1 MKFLITGAAGFIG
14 YHLSS
19 NLLSQKYKVVAVD
32 NINSYYDIKLKKHR
46 IKLLKKDKNKIN
58 FSFIKLDLQNKKKLK
73 HIFKQNN
80 FDFVIHLAAQA
91 GVRFSIDRPEEYI
104 KSNVIGFFNLLEIIR
119 YTKTKLI
126 FASSSS
132 VYGKTKQNSFS
143 ESQKNS
149 EPLQLY
155 AATKS
160 SNELMAYAYHSLYN
174 LCVIGLRFFTVY
186 GPLGRPDMAVY
197 KFSKK
202 IVQNKNIELFNRGN
216 HSRDFTYIS
225 DVVECILK
233 CVNKYKNKK
242 EKIYQIFNVANG
254 KPEKITYLI
263 NLLSKEFNKKA
274 RLRPD
279 KLQMGDMINTKASIN
294 KTKRFLKFKPKVK
307 LNEGVKEFVNWFKK
321 YHKI

>member
-32 NINSYYDIKLKKHR
+32 NINSYYDTKLKKHR

-91 GVRFSIDRPEEYI
+91 GVRFSINRPEEYI

-242 EKIYQIFNVANG
+242 EKTYQIFNVANG

>member
-32 NINSYYDIKLKKHR
+32 DINSYYDIKLKKHR

-202 IVQNKNIELFNRGN
+202 IVQNKNIKLFNRGH

-274 RLRPD
+274 RLKPD

>member
-32 NINSYYDIKLKKHR
+32 DINSYYDIKLKKHR

-202 IVQNKNIELFNRGN
+202 IVQNKNIKLFNRGN

-274 RLRPD
+274 RLKPD

>member
-32 NINSYYDIKLKKHR
+32 DINSYYDIKLKKHR

-91 GVRFSIDRPEEYI
+91 GVRFSINRPEEYI

-202 IVQNKNIELFNRGN
+202 IVQNKNIKLFNRGN

-274 RLRPD
+274 RLKPV

>member
-19 NLLSQKYKVVAVD
+19 NLLSQKHKIVAID

-46 IKLLKKDKNKIN
+46 IKLLKKDKNKKN

-91 GVRFSIDRPEEYI
+91 GVRFSINRPEEYI

-160 SNELMAYAYHSLYN
+160 SNELMAYAYHNLYN

-225 DVVECILK
+225 DVVGCIHK

-242 EKIYQIFNVANG
+242 EKMYQIFNVANG

-263 NLLSKEFNKKA
+263 NLLSKELNKKA
-274 RLRPD
+274 RLRPN
-279 KLQMGDMINTKASIN
+279 KLQMGDMVNTKASIN
-294 KTKRFLKFKPKVK
+294 KTKKILNFKAKIK
-307 LNEGVKEFVNWFKK
+307 LNLGIKEFINWFKK
-321 YHKI
+321 YHKV

>member
-32 NINSYYDIKLKKHR
+32 DINSYYDIKLKKHR

-202 IVQNKNIELFNRGN
+202 IVQNKNIKLFNRGN

-274 RLRPD
+274 RLKPV

>member
-32 NINSYYDIKLKKHR
+32 DINSYYDIKLKKHR

-58 FSFIKLDLQNKKKLK
+58 FLFIKLDLQNKKKLK

-202 IVQNKNIELFNRGN
+202 IVQNKNIKLFNRGN

-254 KPEKITYLI
+254 KPEKLLI
-263 NLLSKEFNKKA
+263 L
-274 RLRPD
+274 
-279 KLQMGDMINTKASIN
+279 
-294 KTKRFLKFKPKVK
+294 
-307 LNEGVKEFVNWFKK
+307 
-321 YHKI
+321 

>member
-19 NLLSQKYKVVAVD
+19 NLLSQNHKIVAID
-32 NINSYYDIKLKKHR
+32 NINSYYDIKLKKYR
-46 IKLLKKDKNKIN
+46 LKLLKKDKNKKN

-104 KSNVIGFFNLLEIIR
+104 KSNIIGFFNLLEIIR

-225 DVVECILK
+225 DVVGCILK

-242 EKIYQIFNVANG
+242 EKMYQIFNVANG

-263 NLLSKEFNKKA
+263 NLLSKELNKKA
-274 RLRPD
+274 RLRPN
-279 KLQMGDMINTKASIN
+279 KLQMGDMVNTKASTN
-294 KTKRFLKFKPKVK
+294 KTKKILKFKAKIK
-307 LNEGVKEFVNWFKK
+307 LNLGIKEFINWFKK
-321 YHKI
+321 YHKV

>member
-19 NLLSQKYKVVAVD
+19 NLLNQKHKIVAID

-46 IKLLKKDKNKIN
+46 INLLKKEKNRKN
-58 FSFIKLDLQNKKKLK
+58 FSFIKLDLQDKKKLK
-73 HIFKQNN
+73 KIFNENN

-91 GVRFSIDRPEEYI
+91 GVRFSINRPEEYI

-119 YTKTKLI
+119 YKKTKLI

-132 VYGKTKQNSFS
+132 VYGKTKQYSFS
-143 ESQKNS
+143 ESQKTS

-174 LCVIGLRFFTVY
+174 LCAIGLRFFTVY

-202 IVQNKNIELFNRGN
+202 IIQNKNIELFNKGN
-216 HSRDFTYIS
+216 HTRDFTYIS
-225 DVVECILK
+225 DVIKCILN
-233 CVNKYKNKK
+233 CINKYKNQKL
-242 EKIYQIFNVANG
+242 KIYEIFNVGNG

-263 NLLSKEFNKKA
+263 NILSKELNKKA
-274 RLRPD
+274 KIKLN
-279 KLQMGDMINTKASIN
+279 KLQMGDMVNTKASIN
-294 KTKRFLKFKPKVK
+294 KTKSFLKFKPKVK

>member
-119 YTKTKLI
+119 HTKTKLI

-202 IVQNKNIELFNRGN
+202 IVQNKNIELFNKGN

>member
-274 RLRPD
+274 RLKPD

>member
-202 IVQNKNIELFNRGN
+202 IVQNKTIELFNRGN

-274 RLRPD
+274 RLKPD

>member
-32 NINSYYDIKLKKHR
+32 DINSYYDIKLKKHR

-202 IVQNKNIELFNRGN
+202 IVQNKNIKLFNRGN

-274 RLRPD
+274 RLKPY

>member
-19 NLLSQKYKVVAVD
+19 NLLSQKHKIVAID

-46 IKLLKKDKNKIN
+46 IKILKKDKNRKN

-73 HIFKQNN
+73 KIFNENN

-91 GVRFSIDRPEEYI
+91 GVRFSINRPEEYI

-119 YTKTKLI
+119 YKKTKLI

-132 VYGKTKQNSFS
+132 VYGKTKQYSFS
-143 ESQKNS
+143 ESQKTS

-174 LCVIGLRFFTVY
+174 LCTIGLRFFTVY
-186 GPLGRPDMAVY
+186 GPFGRPDMAVY

-202 IVQNKNIELFNRGN
+202 IIQNKNIELFNKGN
-216 HSRDFTYIS
+216 HTRDFTYIS
-225 DVVECILK
+225 DVIKCILN
-233 CVNKYKNKK
+233 CINKYKKQK
-242 EKIYQIFNVANG
+242 LKIYEIFNVGNG

-263 NLLSKEFNKKA
+263 KILSKEFNKNAKIK
-274 RLRPD
+274 LN
-279 KLQMGDMINTKASIN
+279 KLQMGDMVNTKASIN
-294 KTKRFLKFKPKVK
+294 KTKRILNFKPKVK
-307 LNEGVKEFVNWFKK
+307 LNDGVKEFVNWFKK